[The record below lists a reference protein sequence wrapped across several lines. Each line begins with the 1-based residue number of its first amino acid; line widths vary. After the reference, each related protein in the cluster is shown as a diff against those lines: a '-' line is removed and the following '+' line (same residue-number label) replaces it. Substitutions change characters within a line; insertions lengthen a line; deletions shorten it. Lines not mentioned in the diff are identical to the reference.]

1 MNLQK
6 TSHRRKN
13 ILTGEWTLVSP
24 HRLARPWDGKKE
36 KPLTNNKLS
45 YDPNCYLCPGNERDN
60 GEKNPL
66 YKDVYVF
73 SNDFSALKNE
83 PIQVYQDGLF
93 EAKSE
98 SGICRVICYS
108 DNHKTTLPIL
118 DVNSIEKIIKVW
130 QNEYQTLGEKS
141 NINYVQIFENKG
153 LIMGCSNPHPHGQ
166 IWAQESIPTEVK
178 KKDIQQKR
186 YWDQNGLSLL
196 GEYLKQELK
205 LEDRVICKNSSFVAL
220 VPFWAIWPF
229 ETIIIPKRHVVSIL
243 EFTNEEVNDYA
254 QILKELTIRY
264 DNLFETS
271 FPYSAGIHQAPTNG
285 QNNKHW
291 CFHMCFYPPLLR
303 SADIKKFMVGYEMFA
318 EPQRDITPEVAAEY
332 LKKLSE
338 IHYSKI

>member
-1 MNLQK
+1 MNLQN

-24 HRLARPWDGKKE
+24 HRLARPWDGKKD
-36 KPLTNNKLS
+36 KPLTNSKLS
-45 YDPNCYLCPGNERDN
+45 YDPNCYLCPGNERNN

-66 YKDVYVF
+66 YNDVYVF
-73 SNDFSALKNE
+73 NNDFSALKNE

-108 DNHKTTLPIL
+108 DNHKATLPIL
-118 DVNSIEKIIKVW
+118 NVNSIEKIIKVW
-130 QNEYQTLGEKS
+130 QNEYQLLGEKS

-166 IWAQESIPTEVK
+166 IWAQESIPTEAK
-178 KKDIQQKR
+178 KKDIQQKK
-186 YWDQNGLSLL
+186 YWDQNGFSLL

-205 LEDRVICKNSSFVAL
+205 IEDRVIFKNSSFVAL

-264 DNLFETS
+264 DNLFEIS

-303 SADIKKFMVGYEMFA
+303 SEDIKKFMVGYEMFA
-318 EPQRDITPEVAAEY
+318 EPQRDITPEIAAEY

>member
-13 ILTGEWTLVSP
+13 ILTGDWTLVSP

-36 KPLTNNKLS
+36 KPLTNKKLS
-45 YDPNCYLCPGNERDN
+45 YDPNCYLCPGNERNN

-73 SNDFSALKNE
+73 NNDFSALKNE

-108 DNHKTTLPIL
+108 DNHKATLPIL
-118 DVNSIEKIIKVW
+118 NVNSIEKIIKVW
-130 QNEYQTLGEKS
+130 QNEYQLLGEKS

-166 IWAQESIPTEVK
+166 IWAQESIPTEAK

-186 YWDQNGLSLL
+186 YWDQNGFSLL

-205 LEDRVICKNSSFVAL
+205 IEDRVIFKNSSFVAL

-332 LKKLSE
+332 LKKSSE

>member
-1 MNLQK
+1 MNLQN

-13 ILTGEWTLVSP
+13 ILTGDWTLVSP

-36 KPLTNNKLS
+36 KPLTNKKLS
-45 YDPNCYLCPGNERDN
+45 YDPNCYLCPGNERNN

-73 SNDFSALKNE
+73 NNDFSALKNE

-108 DNHKTTLPIL
+108 DNHKATLPIL
-118 DVNSIEKIIKVW
+118 NVNSIEKIIKVW
-130 QNEYQTLGEKS
+130 QNEYQLLGEKS

-166 IWAQESIPTEVK
+166 IWAQESIPTEAK

-186 YWDQNGLSLL
+186 YWDQNGFSLL

-205 LEDRVICKNSSFVAL
+205 IEDRVIFKNSSFVAL

-332 LKKLSE
+332 LKKSSE

>member
-1 MNLQK
+1 MNLQN

-24 HRLARPWDGKKE
+24 HRLARPWDGKKD
-36 KPLTNNKLS
+36 KPLTNSKLS
-45 YDPNCYLCPGNERDN
+45 YDPNCYLCPGNERNN
-60 GEKNPL
+60 GKKNPL

-73 SNDFSALKNE
+73 NNDFSALKNE

-108 DNHKTTLPIL
+108 DNHKATLPIL
-118 DVNSIEKIIKVW
+118 NVNSIEKIIKVW
-130 QNEYQTLGEKS
+130 QNEYQLLGEKS

-166 IWAQESIPTEVK
+166 IWAQESIPTEAK

-186 YWDQNGLSLL
+186 YWDQNGFSLL

-205 LEDRVICKNSSFVAL
+205 IEDRVIFKNSSFVAL

-332 LKKLSE
+332 LKKSSE
-338 IHYSKI
+338 IKYSKI